1 MTLSR
6 WEPFREML
14 SLRDAFDRF
23 FEDPFTRRGE
33 WLAAV
38 RGVPALDMYNV
49 NGSIAI
55 DIALPGVKPEE
66 VEVNIV
72 GNTLTVK
79 GEHKNDEEVKEEDY
93 YRHEVHYG
101 TIMRVIDLPTYVDTE
116 KVDARFD
123 NGILKIVMPKLPE
136 AQPKRI
142 EIKEP
147 AVTP

>member
-1 MTLSR
+1 MMTLTR

-14 SLRDAFDRF
+14 TLRDAFDRF

-33 WLAAV
+33 WIATL
-38 RGVPALDMYNV
+38 RGVPALDMYDV
-49 NGSIAI
+49 NGSIAV

-79 GEHKNDEEVKEEDY
+79 GEHKSNEEVNEKDY

-101 TIMRVIDLPTYVDTE
+101 SIMRSIDLPTYVDTD
-116 KVDARFD
+116 KVEATFE
-123 NGILKIVMPKLPE
+123 NGILKIVVPKMPE

-142 EIKEP
+142 EIKP
-147 AVTP
+147 